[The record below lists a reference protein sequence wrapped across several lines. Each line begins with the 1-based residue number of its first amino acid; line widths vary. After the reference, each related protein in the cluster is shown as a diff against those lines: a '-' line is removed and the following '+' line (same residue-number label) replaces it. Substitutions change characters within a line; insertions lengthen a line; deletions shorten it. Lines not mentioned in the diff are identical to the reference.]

1 MDYRVYIIFAALTV
15 LALYFLHREGLM
27 QKPLNATG
35 CLLLLLGAMALRAFF
50 MDYETLDY
58 QNFLTRWVQFYRD
71 NGGFKALDR
80 SVGNYNIPYL
90 YFMALFS
97 YSGIKDLYLIKLLSI
112 FFDLLLAWGCTRVL
126 RQFTD
131 SVPRRIACFFT
142 VLYLPTVFLNSA
154 VWAQCDAI
162 YVALAVLGIALA
174 LEDRPVESMVMMALS
189 FGFKLQAVF
198 ILPVCAVLW
207 LKGRYKL
214 WHFFV
219 FPLTYV
225 ILVLPAVL
233 AGRPFIETLTLYTSQ
248 TGSIGSGLNYNSPS
262 VFAII
267 TDVEDTE
274 RASKI
279 AVLCAFAFMLLVLL
293 IALFARKRL
302 SNTAVM
308 VFAAIFAVGIPFI
321 LPHMHDR
328 YFFAADIL
336 TLLLAFILPITAP
349 LAALT
354 QFASLLGY
362 HAYLKMRYL
371 LLMDR
376 GACALILVLC
386 CLFVCLFEVLR
397 KKNIEDSKN
406 QA

>member
-1 MDYRVYIIFAALTV
+1 MKWYHLAA
-15 LALYFLHREGLM
+15 F
-27 QKPLNATG
+27 PAT
-35 CLLLLLGAMALRAFF
+35 
-50 MDYETLDY
+50 Y
-58 QNFLTRWVQFYRD
+58 
-71 NGGFKALDR
+71 
-80 SVGNYNIPYL
+80 
-90 YFMALFS
+90 
-97 YSGIKDLYLIKLLSI
+97 
-112 FFDLLLAWGCTRVL
+112 
-126 RQFTD
+126 
-131 SVPRRIACFFT
+131 
-142 VLYLPTVFLNSA
+142 A
-154 VWAQCDAI
+154 VTAI
-162 YVALAVLGIALA
+162 
-174 LEDRPVESMVMMALS
+174 
-189 FGFKLQAVF
+189 
-198 ILPVCAVLW
+198 
-207 LKGRYKL
+207 
-214 WHFFV
+214 
-219 FPLTYV
+219 
-225 ILVLPAVL
+225 PAVM
-233 AGRPFIETLTLYTSQ
+233 AGRPFMDAIMLYFNQAETV
-248 TGSIGSGLNYNSPS
+248 GSSLNYNSPS

-279 AVLCAFAFMLLVLL
+279 AILCAFAFMLLVLL
-293 IALFARKRL
+293 AAFLMRKRL
-302 SNTAVM
+302 SNTALM

-386 CLFVCLFEVLR
+386 CLFITLFECLR
-397 KKNIEDSKN
+397 KKNIRDDKI

>member
-1 MDYRVYIIFAALTV
+1 MDYRVYLIFGALT
-15 LALYFLHREGLM
+15 ALGIFFLHREGLM
-27 QKPLNATG
+27 QKPLNAAG
-35 CLLLLLGAMALRAFF
+35 CILLLLGAMALRACF

-97 YSGIKDLYLIKLLSI
+97 YSSIKDLYLIKLLSI
-112 FFDLLLAWGCTRVL
+112 FFDLLLAWGCVRVL
-126 RQFTD
+126 GSFTR

-142 VLYLPTVFLNSA
+142 VLYLPTVFLNSS
-154 VWAQCDAI
+154 VWAQCDAV
-162 YVALAVLGIALA
+162 YVAFGVLGIALA

-207 LKGRYKL
+207 LKGKYKL
-214 WHFFV
+214 WHFLV
-219 FPLTYV
+219 FPLSYV
-225 ILVLPAVL
+225 ILVMPAVI
-233 AGRPFIETLTLYTSQ
+233 AGRPVIETLTLYTSQ
-248 TGSIGSGLNYNSPS
+248 TGSIGNGLNYNSPS
-262 VFAII
+262 VFAVI
-267 TDVEDTE
+267 TDVSDTD

-279 AVLCAFAFMLLVLL
+279 AILCAFAFMLLVLL
-293 IALFARKRL
+293 AAFLMRKRL
-302 SNTAVM
+302 SNTALM
-308 VFAAIFAVGIPFI
+308 VLAAIFAVGIPFI

-386 CLFVCLFEVLR
+386 CLFITLFECLR
-397 KKNIEDSKN
+397 KKNIADDEFE
-406 QA
+406 A

>member
-1 MDYRVYIIFAALTV
+1 MDYRVYIIFVALT
-15 LALYFLHREGLM
+15 ALGIYFLHREGLM
-27 QKPLNATG
+27 EKPLSAAG

-97 YSGIKDLYLIKLLSI
+97 YSGIRDLYLIKSLSI
-112 FFDLLLAWGCTRVL
+112 FFDLLLAWGCARVL

-131 SVPRRIACFFT
+131 SVPRRILCFFT

-174 LEDRPVESMVMMALS
+174 LEDRPAASMVMMALS

-207 LKGRYKL
+207 FKGKYKL
-214 WHFFV
+214 RHFLV

-225 ILVLPAVL
+225 ILVLPAVI

-267 TDVEDTE
+267 TDVEDTKL
-274 RASKI
+274 ASKI
-279 AVLCAFAFMLLVLL
+279 AVLCAFAYMLLVLL
-293 IALFARKRL
+293 VAFLCRRRL

-308 VFAAIFAVGIPFI
+308 VFAALFAVGIPFI

-386 CLFVCLFEVLR
+386 CLLVTLFETLS
-397 KKNIEDSKN
+397 KKNISDSKFK
-406 QA
+406 A